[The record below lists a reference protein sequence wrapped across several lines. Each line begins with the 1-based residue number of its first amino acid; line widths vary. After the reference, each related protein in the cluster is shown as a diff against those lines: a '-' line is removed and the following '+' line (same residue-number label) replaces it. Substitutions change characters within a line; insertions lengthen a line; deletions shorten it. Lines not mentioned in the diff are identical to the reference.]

1 MRAIILFFAALSAYA
16 QSCNS
21 IPLGFSLGGNGNSF
35 NGFRPFASS
44 TWYTNISG
52 APIDSRNATWLNDLV
67 FGGTGVFANSRLR
80 SLYPSTYG
88 TGLIEGYVFHVV
100 DSNQKRVK
108 VIFNTAGDTNPAQF
122 DSYGP
127 IPIPLDARIQ
137 ASLRVGDPYPDNSTS
152 GSEGTDAHIFVF
164 DRDSCVLYELY
175 GVDYL
180 PNGQIKAQNVSV
192 WDMLGGLEQRP
203 YFYTSGSVSGLP
215 LPAGLPTDEE
225 LQAGVI
231 NHALAVSAFVSG
243 GGSFFPH
250 HSFAAPAR
258 AHQYGNGGW
267 VSTEIPVGARL
278 RMKASI
284 DMSSWPAQA
293 QVLGQALKT
302 YGAIITDGGGT
313 VDTYGWASTHWDPAT
328 VAWLWE
334 NWIMGAD
341 YLDFVEAGTVY
352 CDPLYSCG
360 AQPPTGAAPTVSITP
375 SASTVPA
382 GTPVTLTLGVTN
394 NGSRLKYVSPNI
406 GPIVDNSVVVN
417 PTVTTTYTVMAQN
430 QYGRSSQTVTITV
443 DGSTFR
449 PQIVSGNI
457 SGGGSFR

>member
-1 MRAIILFFAALSAYA
+1 
-16 QSCNS
+16 
-21 IPLGFSLGGNGNSF
+21 
-35 NGFRPFASS
+35 
-44 TWYTNISG
+44 
-52 APIDSRNATWLNDLV
+52 
-67 FGGTGVFANSRLR
+67 
-80 SLYPSTYG
+80 
-88 TGLIEGYVFHVV
+88 
-100 DSNQKRVK
+100 
-108 VIFNTAGDTNPAQF
+108 
-122 DSYGP
+122 
-127 IPIPLDARIQ
+127 
-137 ASLRVGDPYPDNSTS
+137 
-152 GSEGTDAHIFVF
+152 
-164 DRDSCVLYELY
+164 
-175 GVDYL
+175 
-180 PNGQIKAQNVSV
+180 
-192 WDMLGGLEQRP
+192 
-203 YFYTSGSVSGLP
+203 
-215 LPAGLPTDEE
+215 